1 MSEDATNA
9 KVLLAED
16 NRTARL
22 IMRSIVRKAGYD
34 ITAVEDGVK
43 ALAALREA
51 ELEKEPYDILIT
63 DWMMPEMDG
72 IELIQ
77 RTRAEIKPSP
87 LILMVTALNSD
98 SARKHSLE
106 AGADEYLAKPVTME
120 KLQGALARLFLR
132 RSQPVSAAPAVPPAR
147 GAATANAL
155 ITVGIVAGSGSVQ
168 QLQTLLADLSS
179 NPSAPRAAFF
189 VVQHGPAWVVEEL
202 AQELQ
207 GNPDI
212 MPVVMAASGMTVT
225 AGEIYLAPGDQHL
238 SLNASPLSIQLD
250 QNERVN
256 HVRPA
261 GDVLFASI
269 ARVIRKRGMA
279 VVLGGLGVDG
289 AQGAAQVASVG
300 GTVWVVEPGEC
311 ASADMPQS
319 IISLRTGATT
329 APLARLASL
338 IGDQI
343 KTTWAWS

>member
-1 MSEDATNA
+1 LSEEASSA
-9 KVLLAED
+9 KVLLADD

-34 ITAVEDGVK
+34 VTAVEDGVQ
-43 ALAALREA
+43 ALAALQEDT
-51 ELEKEPYDILIT
+51 YDILIT

-87 LILMVTALNSD
+87 LIMMVTALNSD

-132 RSQPVSAAPAVPPAR
+132 RSQPMGAIPAVPAASS
-147 GAATANAL
+147 AATSSAL
-155 ITVGIVAGSGSVQ
+155 ISVGIVAGSGSVQ

-179 NPSAPRAAFF
+179 SPSAPRAAFF

-202 AQELQ
+202 AAELQ
-207 GNPDI
+207 ANPDI
-212 MPVVMAASGMTVT
+212 MPVLMAASGMAVR
-225 AGEIYLAPGDQHL
+225 AGEIYLAPGDHHL
-238 SLNASPLSIQLD
+238 SLNSSPLSLQLN
-250 QNERVN
+250 QEARVN

-261 GDVLFASI
+261 GDVLFGSI
-269 ARVIRKRGMA
+269 ANVIRKRGMA

-289 AQGAAQVASVG
+289 ANGAAQVASVG
-300 GTVWVVEPGEC
+300 GKAWVIDPAEC
-311 ASADMPQS
+311 GSPDMPE
-319 IISLRTGATT
+319 SLIGLRSGAVS